1 MQLGN
6 PPISS
11 LSLQAAIDAHPL
23 TVAPSTPVLEAISLV
38 AKSNSDVRR
47 VVLLALPGDIE
58 RPSDIVPLIL
68 PHLVHPGL
76 HEARPSCVLV
86 MSGTALVGLLT
97 ERDIVRLAA
106 GGMTISLVDKR
117 LPPGFVL

>member
-23 TVAPSTPVLEAISLV
+23 TVAPSTPVLEAISLM

-47 VVLLALPGDIE
+47 AI
-58 RPSDIVPLIL
+58 
-68 PHLVHPGL
+68 
-76 HEARPSCVLV
+76 
-86 MSGTALVGLLT
+86 
-97 ERDIVRLAA
+97 
-106 GGMTISLVDKR
+106 
-117 LPPGFVL
+117 